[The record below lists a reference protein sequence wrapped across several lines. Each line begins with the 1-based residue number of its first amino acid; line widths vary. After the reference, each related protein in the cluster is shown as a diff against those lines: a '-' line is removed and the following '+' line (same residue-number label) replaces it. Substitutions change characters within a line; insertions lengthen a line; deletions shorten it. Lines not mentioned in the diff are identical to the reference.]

1 MGRVRTQSR
10 GRMAAVLV
18 LLLVAAPA
26 LAAVVNK
33 RARLREGPT
42 RFAELIDWVDG
53 GTTIDILGDQSG
65 WFEVMLPDGRRGFIW
80 GEHVDGGTDAPPA
93 TTNTAEA
100 APGAPRT
107 LQEEIRELRA
117 ELDRL
122 RSDVS
127 VARRDDIE
135 RLAGRIEALTQTQQ
149 ELGSLIEA
157 SSPAIATPVDGSAVA
172 AGTFLTIGLFLGWL
186 AARLT
191 QGRRDRRSRIR
202 V

>member
-1 MGRVRTQSR
+1 
-10 GRMAAVLV
+10 MAAVLV
-18 LLLVAAPA
+18 VLLVAAPA

-33 RARLREGPT
+33 RARLREGPS
-42 RFAELIDWVDG
+42 RFTELIDWVDG
-53 GTTIDILGDQSG
+53 GTTVDIVGDQSG
-65 WFEVMLPDGRRGFIW
+65 WFEVMLSDGRRGFVW
-80 GEHVDGGTDAPPA
+80 GEHVDGGADTPPREGSGTDGAP
-93 TTNTAEA
+93 TE
-100 APGAPRT
+100 PRT
-107 LQEEIRELRA
+107 LQEEIRDLRA

-135 RLAGRIEALTQTQQ
+135 RLAARIEALTQTQQ